1 MSETNNEQLIDFT
14 RLAESLG
21 TPIIMRGV
29 LQHFFV
35 SPILPMKPLNLSE
48 IAEAWRR
55 LAANIK
61 TGKAPELLNLYI
73 HIPFCT
79 HKCKYCI
86 YHSIGDFDPSD
97 LEAYL
102 ARLHAE
108 IDFYSSIFEG
118 IGFVTCYIGG
128 GTPTVLDEEQLE
140 RLLTHIDKAFKRNR
154 GGEWAFECN
163 PLTATES
170 KVHLF
175 EKHGFNRVS
184 FGVQTLN
191 AKALDNVNRGYQTTE
206 KVVETLRLMKK
217 YRFWVNVDLIHGLPQ
232 DTIESLELSLRK
244 VLEYKPNQVTVYGLS
259 PYTPVDVRPSQLPRL
274 ESTARHLDHIT
285 ENTGFEIL
293 MRSTCFDLLNK
304 TFSNR
309 LTDEYGLAERGYGY
323 DDTTVEP
330 FSLLGIG
337 PTARSYVYGQMRLTF
352 DKYPVDSP
360 FDPHVNCAKG
370 REITMDEERR
380 RYVVHRLESSE
391 GLLPVKYADLF
402 GEGLA
407 GSFSRELQILFDLD
421 LLREQAGSIVH
432 VSDDPTVRF
441 ATELFFVDP
450 EMIEASRRDA
460 KTEIRAR
467 PDSQGQQQP
476 HQGSE
481 ELRSLRI
488 EGPDIDLTL
497 NIAEYWPDR
506 PCFHHAGDYAFF
518 VPSELP
524 EGTCQH
530 NPGEEW
536 CLSAFKQLFD
546 EVVASEAPNSLEEL
560 QIVLL
565 AGGTRQLFNA
575 PSDQTPIPI
584 ILSAILN

>member
-1 MSETNNEQLIDFT
+1 MSNTNNERLQDFT

-21 TPIIMRGV
+21 TPIIKRGV
-29 LQHFFV
+29 LQHYFV
-35 SPILPMKPLNLSE
+35 SPVLPMEPLTLSK
-48 IAEAWRR
+48 IADAWRR

-61 TGKAPELLNLYI
+61 AAKAPELLSLYI

-86 YHSIGDFDPSD
+86 YHSIGDFDPAD

-140 RLLTHIDKAFKRNR
+140 RLLSHIDKAFKRKR
-154 GGEWAFECN
+154 GGEWAFEGN

-170 KVHLF
+170 KARIF
-175 EKHGFNRVS
+175 ESHGFNRVS

-191 AKALDNVNRGYQTTE
+191 SKALDNVNRGYQSTE
-206 KVVETLRLMKK
+206 RVVETLKIMQACRL
-217 YRFWVNVDLIHGLPQ
+217 WVNVDLIHGLPQ
-232 DTIESLELSLRK
+232 DSFESMALSLTK
-244 VLEYKPNQVTVYGLS
+244 ILEHDPTQVTVYGLS
-259 PYTPVDVRPSQLPRL
+259 PYTPAEVRPSQLPSM
-274 ESTARHLDHIT
+274 EATVAHLKDLA
-285 ENTGFEIL
+285 EKTGYEINL
-293 MRSTCFDLLNK
+293 LSTCFDLIKKSCN
-304 TFSNR
+304 NR
-309 LTDEYGLAERGYGY
+309 LEEEIRSAERGFVY

-360 FDPHVNCAKG
+360 FDPHVNCARG

-380 RYVVHRLESSE
+380 RYIVHRLESSE
-391 GLLPVKYADLF
+391 GLRPVKYTEFF

-407 GSFSRELQILFDLD
+407 GSFSQELQILFDLG

-441 ATELFFVDP
+441 AAELFFVDP
-450 EMIEASRRDA
+450 EMIDASRQDT
-460 KTEIRAR
+460 KTEKSDSEGR
-467 PDSQGQQQP
+467 PQLP
-476 HQGSE
+476 QGSE
-481 ELRSLRI
+481 ELHRLRI
-488 EGPDIDLTL
+488 EGPGIDLTL

-506 PCFHHAGDYAFF
+506 PCFHYAGKYAFF
-518 VPSELP
+518 IPSELP

-536 CLSAFKQLFD
+536 CLSSFRQLFD
-546 EVVASEAPNSLEEL
+546 KVVESEAPNSLAEL
-560 QIVLL
+560 QNALL
-565 AGGTRQLFNA
+565 AGGTRHLFNA
-575 PSDQTPIPI
+575 PPNQAPVPI
-584 ILSAILN
+584 ILSATFE